1 MTTKHSIEKVI
12 LFNDIIGS
20 TKQWN
25 KYGNRMFK
33 EIERVTTIVNNLLK
47 KTNGVFSSD
56 ISNILLVAGW
66 FLLVTVV
73 ALIVTQ

>member
-1 MTTKHSIEKVI
+1 M
-12 LFNDIIGS
+12 
-20 TKQWN
+20 
-25 KYGNRMFK
+25 
-33 EIERVTTIVNNLLK
+33 K
-47 KTNGVFSSD
+47 KINGVFSSD